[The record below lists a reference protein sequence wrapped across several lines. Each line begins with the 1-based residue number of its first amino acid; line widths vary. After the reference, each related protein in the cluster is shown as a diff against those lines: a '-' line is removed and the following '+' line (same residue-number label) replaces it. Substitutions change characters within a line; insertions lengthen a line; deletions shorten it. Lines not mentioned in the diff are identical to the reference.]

1 MKYNHLSI
9 KILFLLFSIFIING
23 CDKDNPTEPVT
34 LSVIGLVIT
43 QGDSTQVNYSG
54 DETVTGELEV
64 AENQL
69 SPEFKIQFIDADQSV
84 FSPSTSKYH
93 LEYELADETICQVYQ
108 HDDEVGGFEFH
119 LDAREKEHGHTTV
132 IFKLME
138 GTNTVFT
145 SKSIPVHVTGTEE
158 TVLAWVWA
166 YNGTASTLEAYHAAT
181 GEMKAQFTA
190 SAHPM
195 MHIIH
200 AGPAEEPTIW
210 MANAGTAYAFT
221 AGFHSHGDH
230 AHQETPEIYKTVT
243 VGPSPVHTGVAPDG
257 MTVAFANDGDQT
269 VSVIDISSG
278 NVQTVSHGSGHSA
291 ALLTGEYLITTAAT
305 PTDETW
311 AKIIDISTN
320 SVVAT
325 IETATGTHGDAFY
338 AAGNTA
344 FLACGDGIYIVDVS
358 AKSLKTRLPY
368 TEAGRTN
375 FLYHGE
381 KSSLAV
387 GLHKTESGT
396 SDKILL
402 LDMAGESLEYLT
414 IAGATLDWKIKDG
427 YFALSEN
434 GQVAV
439 LADLSQPNVYHVDLQ
454 TKAVTTLTAPAAAVA
469 VATNYDGTHVWVLNK
484 TSQKVSRI
492 HVAHNERTDEFSVAA
507 GTEWIFVTSYDGEV
521 IE

>member
-1 MKYNHLSI
+1 MNNNHFSI
-9 KILFLLFSIFIING
+9 KLVLLLLFIFIMNG
-23 CDKDNPTEPVT
+23 CDKDNPTEPKALT
-34 LSVIGLVIT
+34 VIGLVIT

-64 AENQL
+64 AEDQL
-69 SPEFKIQFIDADQSV
+69 SAEFKIQFIDADQAV
-84 FSPSTSKYH
+84 FSPASNKYH
-93 LEYELADETICQVYQ
+93 LEYKIADETICNVYQ
-108 HDDEVGGFEFH
+108 HDGEAGGFEFH

-138 GTNTVFT
+138 GANTVFT

-166 YNGTASTLEAYHAAT
+166 YNGTASVLEAYHSAT

-190 SAHPM
+190 SAYPM
-195 MHIIH
+195 MHILH

-221 AGFHSHGDH
+221 AGFHHHGDH
-230 AHQETPEIYKTVT
+230 AHMEIPEVYKTVT
-243 VGPSPVHTGVAPDG
+243 VGPTPVHMGVAPDG

-269 VSVIDISSG
+269 VSVIDVITG
-278 NVQTVSHGSGHSA
+278 NVKTISGGSGHSS
-291 ALLTGEYLITTAAT
+291 ALLTGEYLITTSAT
-305 PTDETW
+305 STTEKW

-344 FLACGDGIYIVDVS
+344 FLACGDGIYIVDVA
-358 AKSLKTRLPY
+358 AKSLKKRLPY

-381 KSSLAV
+381 ESSLAV
-387 GLHKTESGT
+387 GLHKTEAGT

-402 LDMAGESLEYLT
+402 LDMAGEILEYLT

-427 YFALSEN
+427 YFALAQN

-439 LADLSQPNVYHVDLQ
+439 LADLALPKVYHVNLL
-454 TKAVTTLTAPAAAVA
+454 TKAVTTLTAPVTGVA
-469 VATNYDGTHVWVLNK
+469 VGTNFDGTHVWVLDK

-492 HVAHNERTDEFSVAA
+492 HAVHNERSDEFSVPA
-507 GTEWIFVTSYDGEV
+507 GTEWIFVTSFDGDVLE
-521 IE
+521 